1 VGAPADGG
9 RRGGVGGHGRRLD
22 LRRRA
27 QARRSVLLLLAPAR
41 LHGHLPSGSRRA
53 APDLAAAR
61 GRRRVRQGAHR
72 LRRRLPPGTPRPGVC
87 TCYTRRRRRRR
98 RGGAA
103 GADLVAN
110 QPAGGGGEG
119 WRGRAAVRCCGVRR
133 RRGARF
139 ERDGVGV
146 TRTGPPRCLGGS
158 DRRAYGAAAARY
170 LRQKLSMSCP
180 LVRLWSGVQ
189 YRGIQ

>member
-87 TCYTRRRRRRR
+87 TCYTRRRRRR
-98 RGGAA
+98 GGAA

-133 RRGARF
+133 RRGRPF
-139 ERDGVGV
+139 
-146 TRTGPPRCLGGS
+146 RTGRCWGNP
-158 DRRAYGAAAARY
+158 YGATSMPRRLRPAR
-170 LRQKLSMSCP
+170 
-180 LVRLWSGVQ
+180 VR
-189 YRGIQ
+189 RGRSSVP